1 MCGLIGLFSLILVI
15 VEFRL
20 MGVVSSRLGGM
31 NMLLLL
37 FITGWL
43 GLQLIRIQQHKSAHL
58 QAQLMQG
65 QLDNPLLIA
74 ESMVKMFGG
83 FLLLIPGP
91 VSDLVGMVLQL
102 PGVALFLAR
111 LIGNRIQLRPTF
123 GGGQAPFGGGQSP
136 FGSYSPF
143 GQAQED
149 ESDSSYTTHNAT
161 KSKRTHSGHTPSDQI
176 IEVEGR
182 VVDKQED

>member
-1 MCGLIGLFSLILVI
+1 MCGLIGLFSLILVV

-31 NMLLLL
+31 NMVLLI

-43 GLQLIRIQQHKSAHL
+43 GLQLIRIQQHKSAQL

-74 ESMVKMFGG
+74 ASMAKMFGG

-91 VSDLVGMVLQL
+91 VSDITGMVLHL

-123 GGGQAPFGGGQSP
+123 GRGQSPFGGGQSP
-136 FGSYSPF
+136 FGAYSPF
-143 GQAQED
+143 GQAQEE
-149 ESDSSYTTHNAT
+149 ESDSSYTKYNA
-161 KSKRTHSGHTPSDQI
+161 KKGKRPHSGHTPSDQI

-182 VVDKQED
+182 VVDKKDD

>member
-1 MCGLIGLFSLILVI
+1 MCGLIGLFSLILVVLEI
-15 VEFRL
+15 RL

-31 NMLLLL
+31 NMLLLI

-43 GLQLIRIQQHKSAHL
+43 GLQLIRIQQHKSAQL

-91 VSDLVGMVLQL
+91 VSDVTGMILQL
-102 PGVALFLAR
+102 PGVALIVAR
-111 LIGNRIQLRPTF
+111 LIGNRIKLGPT
-123 GGGQAPFGGGQSP
+123 FGGGQSP
-136 FGSYSPF
+136 FGGAQSPFGGYSPF
-143 GQAQED
+143 EQSPQDD
-149 ESDSSYTTHNAT
+149 EPSYTQYRSK
-161 KSKRTHSGHTPSDQI
+161 KSKRTQSGHTPSDQI

-182 VVDKQED
+182 VVDKKD